1 MSECTPLDALA
12 NRISGRLKSKK
23 FCVTFE
29 NELEHIWPRDNVPR
43 EKRREFIFAFAEA
56 NGWDALILDPGIHV
70 TFREKRK
77 AGSA

>member
-1 MSECTPLDALA
+1 MYPLDALA
-12 NRISGRLKSKK
+12 NRISSRLKSKK

-56 NGWDALILDPGIHV
+56 NG
-70 TFREKRK
+70 
-77 AGSA
+77 